1 MSWGVDVVMSDDD
14 AQTPWSNS
22 HESSDQ
28 NAIRNAIRKVQA
40 GEAPG
45 RNKNSWG

>member
-1 MSWGVDVVMSDDD
+1 MSWDVDALMSDDD

-28 NAIRNAIRKVQA
+28 NTVRNAIHKGHT
-40 GEAPG
+40 GEVPG
-45 RNKNSWG
+45 RNKNSWD

>member
-1 MSWGVDVVMSDDD
+1 MWWGVYVVMSDD
-14 AQTPWSNS
+14 ASQKPWSNS

-28 NAIRNAIRKVQA
+28 NAVRNAICKVQA